1 MGAIVALKP
10 KEKDESNVANA
21 SFIGVV
27 SFNVK
32 NVIATSKSAHANEV
46 AQDDIIFKSEKILFF
61 ETKQTFEKKSSNIV
75 PKIQHIPPEEKPFQG
90 CSEPATFPK
99 VFSVKFQYLV

>member
-1 MGAIVALKP
+1 MVLKVATKCVAIVALKP
-10 KEKDESNVANA
+10 REKDESNVANA

-46 AQDDIIFKSEKILFF
+46 VQDDIFLRQSIIFDYFTAKA
-61 ETKQTFEKKSSNIV
+61 KKSLFL
-75 PKIQHIPPEEKPFQG
+75 KQKG
-90 CSEPATFPK
+90 LLK
-99 VFSVKFQYLV
+99 FSKQS

>member
-1 MGAIVALKP
+1 MVLKVATKCVAIVALKP
-10 KEKDESNVANA
+10 REKDESNVANA

-46 AQDDIIFKSEKILFF
+46 VQDDIFLRQSIIFDYFTAKA
-61 ETKQTFEKKSSNIV
+61 KK
-75 PKIQHIPPEEKPFQG
+75 
-90 CSEPATFPK
+90 
-99 VFSVKFQYLV
+99 FSFLNKKDF